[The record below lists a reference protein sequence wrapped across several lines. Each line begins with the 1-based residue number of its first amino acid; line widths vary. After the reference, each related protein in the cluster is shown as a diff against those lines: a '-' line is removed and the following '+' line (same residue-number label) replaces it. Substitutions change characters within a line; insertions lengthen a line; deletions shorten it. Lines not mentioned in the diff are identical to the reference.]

1 MSGGIFNPEN
11 RFWQTLDHLSDFLI
25 LSLLR
30 LLCSLPLVTVGAAT
44 AALYDAVA
52 HCVHGPETLPWRRFW
67 QTFKRELPCACI
79 VTLAWGALLMLLA
92 NALLLIRTAVT
103 AGAPGAVAVLLF
115 CLILMILPVGAAC
128 WMFPLLSRFDFRPV
142 GLMLTA
148 LRLTVGCLPRTLG
161 LVAVLLVSALLVRT
175 LLIPIVLVPGVAAW
189 LFAALLEPVFHRYQA
204 PSGED
209 DPEDPDED
217 APDV

>member
-1 MSGGIFNPEN
+1 
-11 RFWQTLDHLSDFLI
+11 
-25 LSLLR
+25 
-30 LLCSLPLVTVGAAT
+30 
-44 AALYDAVA
+44 
-52 HCVHGPETLPWRRFW
+52 
-67 QTFKRELPCACI
+67 
-79 VTLAWGALLMLLA
+79 MLLA

-115 CLILMILPVGAAC
+115 CLVLMILPVGAAC

-189 LFAALLEPVFHRYQA
+189 LFAALLEPVFRRYQA
-204 PSGED
+204 PSEED